1 MEFLHVPVMLR
12 ETVDLLVTDPEGIY
26 VDGTIGGGGHA
37 SLICS
42 RLAGRGRLIGMDRDA
57 EAVRAAEENLAPF
70 REITTIYQYNFSEMP
85 FLLDELGFGQ
95 VDGILLDLGVS
106 SFQLD
111 EPSRG
116 FSYREGNSP
125 LDMRMDR
132 RQELTAREILATYS
146 EQELYRVIR
155 DYGEDPF
162 AKNIAKHIVRARQ
175 EKPIETAND
184 LNEIIRG
191 AIPARARTTGG
202 HPSKRTFQ
210 ALRIE
215 CNRET
220 EALRESLDGM
230 IDHLKPGGRL
240 CVITFHSIEDR
251 IVKENFKRNE
261 NPCTCPPD
269 FPVCVCGKVSKGRM
283 LTKKPVIPSE
293 EEKERN
299 PRSKSAKLRAFEKKA
314 EAM

>member
-1 MEFLHVPVMLR
+1 MEFSHVPVLLH
-12 ETVDLLVTDPEGIY
+12 EAVDMLVTDPEGIY
-26 VDGTIGGGGHA
+26 VDGTVGGGGHA
-37 SLICS
+37 YEICK
-42 RLAGRGRLIGMDRDA
+42 RLEGRGRLIGIDRDA
-57 EAVRAAEENLAPF
+57 DAVGAAEKRLASF
-70 REITTIYQYNFSEMP
+70 RDRTAIYQTNFSEMP
-85 FLLDELGFGQ
+85 FLLDELGLGQ

-125 LDMRMDR
+125 LDMRMDQG
-132 RQELTAREILATYS
+132 QELTARDILATYS
-146 EQELYRVIR
+146 ESELYRVIR

-175 EKPIETAND
+175 DKPIETAED
-184 LNEIIRG
+184 LNSIIRG
-191 AIPARARTTGG
+191 AIPARVRATGG

-220 EALRESLDGM
+220 EVLTESLDGM
-230 IDHLKPGGRL
+230 IDRLNPGGRL

-269 FPVCVCGKVSKGRM
+269 LPVCVCGKVSKGKV
-283 LTKKPVIPSE
+283 LTKKPLVPSE
-293 EEKERN
+293 EERESN
-299 PRSKSAKLRAFEKKA
+299 PRSKSAKLRVFEKKA
-314 EAM
+314 GKD